1 MALNLPQFWAVI
13 LSPLSLALVLT
24 GIGFSSAQALDL
36 SEPEDQLQ
44 ALRKIFCSTEDG
56 QPVTYWWEGKTY
68 SRIPGEPDRLLFLV
82 EGMNIR
88 QCGPMNG
95 SKGDHDF
102 RMVSREILLYKDPVT
117 GEVLRRWE
125 NPWTGKMVE
134 VFHVAND
141 PVNFSYR
148 SRGNDGIPIA
158 REITVLG
165 NQWWMNVTVPLFYPN
180 PLGGKFQQYVGG
192 AYHATEMFNFFGDV
206 DNLKDPQQ
214 TSATASVGWAR
225 FSNWL
230 PWMEMGDRVGL
241 LYFHTAGR
249 KLESFE
255 DLSEVMQAEIA
266 SNFPEYSE
274 PPPLSDQRP
283 NETSWTSFRR
293 FLENQ
298 DNQ

>member
-13 LSPLSLALVLT
+13 LSPLSLAFVLT
-24 GIGFSSAQALDL
+24 GIGLSSAQALDL
-36 SEPEDQLQ
+36 REPEDQLQ
-44 ALRKIFCSTEDG
+44 AIRKIFCSTEDG

-88 QCGPMNG
+88 QCGPMAG
-95 SKGDHDF
+95 GKGDHDF

-148 SRGNDGIPIA
+148 SRGNDGNPIA

-206 DNLKDPQQ
+206 DDLNDPQQ
-214 TSATASVGWAR
+214 TSAPASVGWAR
-225 FSNWL
+225 LSNWL

-266 SNFPEYSE
+266 SNFPEYIE

-298 DNQ
+298 GN